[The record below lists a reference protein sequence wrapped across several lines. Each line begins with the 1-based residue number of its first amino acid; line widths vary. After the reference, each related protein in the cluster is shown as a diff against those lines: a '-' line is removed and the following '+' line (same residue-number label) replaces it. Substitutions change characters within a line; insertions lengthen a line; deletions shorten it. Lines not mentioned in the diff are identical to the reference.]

1 MINFYKL
8 LRLQQW
14 LKNILIFFPLFLSF
28 EGFNSE
34 NYFQLLLGFVI
45 FSLACSSNYILND
58 IFDLEDDLKHPV
70 NKNRAIP
77 SGLISLNLSKII
89 FLLLFLISTISAYL
103 FNLNFFILVLCY
115 LFTALIYTLF
125 LKKFPIIDLVVL
137 SSFYIFR
144 ILIGISIVG
153 IEYYSHWLIIFFFPF
168 FLNLAIIK
176 RLAEV
181 KNRADINDSKNRPYV
196 KSDFS
201 RLRLGYFFSLTITS
215 LCFFMYGIR
224 EESIDPNLVF
234 LLLSCFS
241 IFLWNFYI
249 YRKMLNNVDYFD
261 PFSAS
266 IFDKR
271 SILLGALFISFVSLS
286 NIL

>member
-1 MINFYKL
+1 MTNFYKL

-14 LKNILIFFPLFLSF
+14 LKNILIFIPLLLSF
-28 EGFNSE
+28 ESFDSE
-34 NYFQLLLGFVI
+34 NYLQLLLGFII
-45 FSLACSSNYILND
+45 FSLACSANYILND

-70 NKNRAIP
+70 NKHRVIA

-89 FLLLFLISTISAYL
+89 CLILFFITFISAYL
-103 FNLNFFILVLCY
+103 FNFNFFILVLCY

-137 SSFYIFR
+137 SSFYIYR
-144 ILIGISIVG
+144 IFIGISIVG
-153 IEYYSHWLIIFFFPF
+153 LNYYSHWLVIFLFPF
-168 FLNLAIIK
+168 FLNLAILK

-181 KNRADINDSKNRPYV
+181 KNRADIDDSKNRPYS

-201 RLRLGYFFSLTITS
+201 KLQIFYFFSLTITTY
-215 LCFFMYGIR
+215 CFFMYGIR
-224 EESIDPNLVF
+224 EESNDPNLIF
-234 LLLSCFS
+234 LLISCFLV
-241 IFLWNFYI
+241 FLWNYYI
-249 YRKMLNNVDYFD
+249 YKKMLNNVDYFD

-266 IFDKR
+266 ILDNQ
-271 SILLGALFISFVSLS
+271 SIFLGALFIFFVYLS